1 MRNLDIAGNDC
12 SGGGAVVGGSNT
24 IKSMFGGG
32 GKTVSIAMDAIKH
45 HHSPSSPS
53 STKAPVVFAKL
64 VWVRIEFCGI
74 GDIDTVNEK
83 YQAEVKIKSK
93 WYDEGDIEE
102 YDKKKHWY
110 PKLFIE
116 NALDNVKEE
125 ITYDITKVDDKCMIV
140 ETRIA
145 KGNFKMLPM

>member
-1 MRNLDIAGNDC
+1 MRNLDIAGNDG
-12 SGGGAVVGGSNT
+12 SVGVVGGSNT

-32 GKTVSIAMDAIKH
+32 SKTVSIAMDAIKY
-45 HHSPSSPS
+45 HHSPSS
-53 STKAPVVFAKL
+53 TKTPVAFAKL
-64 VWVRIEFCGI
+64 IWVRIEFCGI

-125 ITYDITKVDDKCMIV
+125 ITYDVTKVDDKCMIV

-145 KGNFKMLPM
+145 KGNLNVTYVLQ